1 MDIDVF
7 KHEYAEIEE
16 KINTMFDRNAGAFL
30 LNSETVMLLSLLCID
45 DKDNVKTLIPNL
57 SMGELA
63 LCAENGVG
71 YSISR
76 EIEPIL
82 EKQRTQL
89 HVIWEDFLECDVEE
103 KYQSILLFP
112 PLGIR
117 TNYGKSESAYIE
129 KSLSSLEKGG
139 RLVALVPKNVLTAP
153 VFKNL
158 REKILCN
165 YSLNAVFDIGRISR
179 AMSMECSILVIEN
192 KIQLQQIYMTLNF
205 PNAEMT
211 YEHYRKGSEGFYVD
225 SADVYD
231 RFDASYFDP
240 KYKEIRKLVQNRD
253 TVKLGNLADVF
264 SGIMIT
270 AQERK
275 GSGDYLIIKPQ
286 YIYDG
291 KVHLGNQR
299 KVFCSRELIEKER
312 RGEKCILKKGDVL
325 ISTVGKINWAIYTGD
340 DDFAVA
346 NQNVAIIRGK
356 EESEEW
362 LKLFFNTNTGI
373 EYLESQLKFFSHCG
387 VFNHISVR
395 GLVDMAVPDIK
406 VMKIADNVR
415 KGIDLEAKVATLFRD
430 LGWEVK
436 ESYKEDRFE
445 YDIAL
450 FFNNQLKG
458 VIEVKT
464 YSSDKIRNN
473 QMVARQLAH
482 YKDNLN
488 GASVF
493 LFVDDEIY
501 EFTEGKLE
509 QLAELPRPEKRKTPT
524 KKETQVHET
533 SGSVLQI
540 EKGTIE
546 ETSLTDRMLM
556 ELVTRGEEI
565 ITTLNRI
572 EGKVDDIVEKIET
585 LSRQISGYQSLVDKQ
600 LELAISPEEEE
611 RIIHA
616 FSEECAER
624 IIGEI
629 DARGTN
635 REYNT
640 ELQKLILSFGEEA
653 WNKMEESSRTFL
665 VSSKVIFNNL
675 IGLQDIVD
683 YSGVCLLVTKALE
696 VEMGKR
702 FCKNFLAYLK
712 TKYPGKSNFVKFPT
726 SLLDRYGKPIKPKH
740 FTLGTVAYVLCYL
753 EANDITEEQSQN
765 NKEKLVEYVREKLFV
780 GKTDDEI
787 FVLLNDYAESVE
799 EVKNDYRNPSAHTN
813 ELRRVDAEQCFAL
826 VIDVEKLMK
835 RMLDSF
841 AE

>member
-1 MDIDVF
+1 M
-7 KHEYAEIEE
+7 
-16 KINTMFDRNAGAFL
+16 
-30 LNSETVMLLSLLCID
+30 
-45 DKDNVKTLIPNL
+45 
-57 SMGELA
+57 
-63 LCAENGVG
+63 
-71 YSISR
+71 
-76 EIEPIL
+76 
-82 EKQRTQL
+82 
-89 HVIWEDFLECDVEE
+89 
-103 KYQSILLFP
+103 
-112 PLGIR
+112 
-117 TNYGKSESAYIE
+117 
-129 KSLSSLEKGG
+129 
-139 RLVALVPKNVLTAP
+139 
-153 VFKNL
+153 
-158 REKILCN
+158 
-165 YSLNAVFDIGRISR
+165 
-179 AMSMECSILVIEN
+179 
-192 KIQLQQIYMTLNF
+192 
-205 PNAEMT
+205 
-211 YEHYRKGSEGFYVD
+211 
-225 SADVYD
+225 
-231 RFDASYFDP
+231 
-240 KYKEIRKLVQNRD
+240 
-253 TVKLGNLADVF
+253 
-264 SGIMIT
+264 
-270 AQERK
+270 
-275 GSGDYLIIKPQ
+275 
-286 YIYDG
+286 
-291 KVHLGNQR
+291 
-299 KVFCSRELIEKER
+299 
-312 RGEKCILKKGDVL
+312 
-325 ISTVGKINWAIYTGD
+325 
-340 DDFAVA
+340 
-346 NQNVAIIRGK
+346 
-356 EESEEW
+356 
-362 LKLFFNTNTGI
+362 
-373 EYLESQLKFFSHCG
+373 
-387 VFNHISVR
+387 
-395 GLVDMAVPDIK
+395 
-406 VMKIADNVR
+406 
-415 KGIDLEAKVATLFRD
+415 
-430 LGWEVK
+430 GWEVK

-458 VIEVKT
+458 VIEVKA

-473 QMVARQLAH
+473 QMMARQLAH
-482 YKDNLN
+482 YKENLK

-509 QLAELPRPEKRKTPT
+509 QLAELPRPKKHKTPT
-524 KKETQVHET
+524 KKEIQAHET

-572 EGKVDDIVEKIET
+572 EGKVDDIVEKIEM
-585 LSRQISGYQSLVDKQ
+585 LSKQISGYQSLVDKQ

-629 DARGTN
+629 DTRGTN

-787 FVLLNDYAESVE
+787 FELLNDYAESVE

-826 VIDVEKLMK
+826 VVDVEKLMK

-841 AE
+841 VE